1 MDGCEEGE
9 ERCGTQGQLVLL
21 GMMGAQCGDVA
32 TVNEDLS
39 VAEQSRDD
47 DLNVIEREAV
57 EEALHAQRIAVGE
70 TVARRE
76 RELKI
81 LSEERNLRLTARKRR
96 T

>member
-1 MDGCEEGE
+1 MNGGEEGE
-9 ERCGTQGQLVLL
+9 EGGGAQGQLVLL
-21 GMMGAQCGDVA
+21 AMTGAQCGDVA

-57 EEALHAQRIAVGE
+57 EEALHAQRVAVGE

>member
-47 DLNVIEREAV
+47 DLNVIE
-57 EEALHAQRIAVGE
+57 
-70 TVARRE
+70 
-76 RELKI
+76 
-81 LSEERNLRLTARKRR
+81 
-96 T
+96 

>member
-1 MDGCEEGE
+1 MNGGEESEEGS
-9 ERCGTQGQLVLL
+9 GTQGQLVLL
-21 GMMGAQCGDVA
+21 AMTGAQCGDVA

-57 EEALHAQRIAVGE
+57 EEALHAQRVAVGE

-81 LSEERNLRLTARKRR
+81 LSEERNLRLSARRR
-96 T
+96 HT